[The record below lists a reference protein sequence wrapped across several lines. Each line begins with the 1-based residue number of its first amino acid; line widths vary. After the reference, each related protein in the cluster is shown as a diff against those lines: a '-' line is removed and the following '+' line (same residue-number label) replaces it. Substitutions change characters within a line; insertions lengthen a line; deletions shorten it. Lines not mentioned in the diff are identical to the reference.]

1 MSFEFR
7 SSLPTPIARLRSCNA
22 YRRKKLIYHI
32 IYLTIVRISFNSF
45 WGHKEQTRPRPLPP
59 PPPHIELAGSGT
71 KEDHT
76 LRDVASLTRDDDSS
90 KKVKK
95 KPNQG
100 PPDDILL

>member
-1 MSFEFR
+1 MLLLF
-7 SSLPTPIARLRSCNA
+7 IASTVNT
-22 YRRKKLIYHI
+22 LILLSI
-32 IYLTIVRISFNSF
+32 ILITGCSK
-45 WGHKEQTRPRPLPP
+45 GETHHKEQTRPRPLPP

>member
-1 MSFEFR
+1 MKQ
-7 SSLPTPIARLRSCNA
+7 IHCVSC
-22 YRRKKLIYHI
+22 
-32 IYLTIVRISFNSF
+32 
-45 WGHKEQTRPRPLPP
+45 HKEQTRPRPLPP

-95 KPNQG
+95 KPSQG
-100 PPDDILL
+100 HPDDILL